1 MNRKE
6 SKKKWR
12 QANAERLR
20 IYQRNYRAT
29 HREEGRKYMQKYRA
43 RKREMMVD
51 EGDNTIQQAVEASAT
66 DLMPDSSTSQIP
78 ETFDWFEDIID
89 NSANH
94 SVLASEI
101 KSCPSMES
109 SIADMKA
116 ELVLLEDNN
125 FFLD

>member
-20 IYQRNYRAT
+20 IYQRNYRT
-29 HREEGRKYMQKYRA
+29 MHREEGRKYMQKYRA
-43 RKREMMVD
+43 RKREMMVG
-51 EGDNTIQQAVEASAT
+51 EGDNTIQQAVETSAT
-66 DLMPDSSTSQIP
+66 DLMPDSSMSQIP
-78 ETFDWFEDIID
+78 KTFDWFEDIID

-125 FFLD
+125 FF